1 MAGDREKTAG
11 EAAKEKVQRR
21 KALKKTEDSAT
32 DAATT
37 AAEANDG
44 ASGPAPE
51 DVEKA
56 AADAKQRAAE
66 AEEAA
71 ADARP
76 GDEADQR
83 SSQEAEKDLGA
94 GTVDPG
100 GLKPTEADK
109 AKSSEELRSEVE
121 AAREQLA
128 ASVEELTDRVDPRPK
143 IEEARRT
150 AASNAA
156 PIAGVVALLVVLV
169 IWRRRRS

>member
-21 KALKKTEDSAT
+21 KAMKKTEE
-32 DAATT
+32 AAVEAETT
-37 AAEANDG
+37 AAEAGDG
-44 ASGPAPE
+44 ASGPSPE
-51 DVEKA
+51 EAEKA
-56 AADAKQRAAE
+56 AADAKQKAAD

-83 SSQEAEKDLGA
+83 SGQETEKDLTA

-100 GLKPTEADK
+100 GVKPTETDK
-109 AKSSEELRSEVE
+109 AKSSEELRGEVE

-128 ASVEELTDRVDPRPK
+128 ASVEKLTDRVDPRPK
-143 IEEARRT
+143 IEDARRT
-150 AASNAA
+150 ASDNAA
-156 PIAGVVALLVVLV
+156 PIAGVVALLLILI